1 MKCWLDRIIFPSVQR
16 SFVSFKTNYQSS
28 VTWNKSWLHHSIVLS
43 LGPITI
49 NSTSEVHCKPKLAKM
64 SECALWMK
72 WIGITFS
79 GHPYIGTPNF
89 PFYDLKI
96 CTHENVAVKFP
107 VSSERETIKERRWC
121 GETSFSNTGKH
132 IVNVVI
138 CYKTLQ
144 QRLHLYLWERHHLF
158 IAFYFEAVLPLRC
171 GEIDSR
177 DVGVSTLLL
186 SCVGVPS
193 VDILAHNIF

>member
-49 NSTSEVHCKPKLAKM
+49 NSTLEVHCKTKLAKM

-107 VSSERETIKERRWC
+107 VRQFWEGNNQRVALVWRNKFQQHRKAHCEWC
-121 GETSFSNTGKH
+121 NLLQNSATAFASVFMRKTSL
-132 IVNVVI
+132 IY
-138 CYKTLQ
+138 CL
-144 QRLHLYLWERHHLF
+144 LF
-158 IAFYFEAVLPLRC
+158 WSCAAVKMWGNR
-171 GEIDSR
+171 
-177 DVGVSTLLL
+177 
-186 SCVGVPS
+186 
-193 VDILAHNIF
+193 